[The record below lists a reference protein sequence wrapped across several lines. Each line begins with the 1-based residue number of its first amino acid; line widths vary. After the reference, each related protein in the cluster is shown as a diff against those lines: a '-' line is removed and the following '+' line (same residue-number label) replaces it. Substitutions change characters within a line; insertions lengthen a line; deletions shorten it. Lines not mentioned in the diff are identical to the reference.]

1 MYFNK
6 ACLNACNCKFEID
19 KMNPHKIRSKIDEI
33 TRNEEKVNRFFK
45 DLNVEN
51 MKLVKPT
58 FEAYMEKAGELHE

>member
-1 MYFNK
+1 
-6 ACLNACNCKFEID
+6 
-19 KMNPHKIRSKIDEI
+19 MNPHKIRSKIDEI